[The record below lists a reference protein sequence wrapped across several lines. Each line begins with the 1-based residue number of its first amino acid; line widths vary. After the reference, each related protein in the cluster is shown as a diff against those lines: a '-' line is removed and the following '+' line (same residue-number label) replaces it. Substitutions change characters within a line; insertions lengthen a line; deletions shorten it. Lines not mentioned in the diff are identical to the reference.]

1 LNPSHPSTF
10 ALLITD
16 NQTQQ
21 TRIRWQRQE
30 HKIMAD
36 IDIDRLLEV
45 EASAIQKDAEV
56 ERIMACFKLDPYD
69 ILELD
74 VGCTEKDIK
83 MTYRRKS

>member
-1 LNPSHPSTF
+1 
-10 ALLITD
+10 
-16 NQTQQ
+16 
-21 TRIRWQRQE
+21 
-30 HKIMAD
+30 MAD